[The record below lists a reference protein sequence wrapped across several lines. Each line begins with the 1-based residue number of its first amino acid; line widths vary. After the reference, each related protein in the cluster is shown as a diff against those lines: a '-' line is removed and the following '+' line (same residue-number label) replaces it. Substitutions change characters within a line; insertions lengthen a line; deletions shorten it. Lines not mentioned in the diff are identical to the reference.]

1 MCEDWWKFYK
11 RCWEEKIKTKP
22 DQRGTAS
29 WMQVVYEAADF
40 SPFLRKLKCCREQAI
55 RNCKLQEENVF
66 NVMSEIMQQQLGI
79 YKAETEV
86 KEYINNIINEEV
98 SKYIYIFI
106 DKR

>member
-1 MCEDWWKFYK
+1 ML
-11 RCWEEKIKTKP
+11 
-22 DQRGTAS
+22 QRAS
-29 WMQVVYEAADF
+29 NKELQMQ
-40 SPFLRKLKCCREQAI
+40 K
-55 RNCKLQEENVF
+55 
-66 NVMSEIMQQQLGI
+66 QLGI

>member
-1 MCEDWWKFYK
+1 M
-11 RCWEEKIKTKP
+11 
-22 DQRGTAS
+22 
-29 WMQVVYEAADF
+29 
-40 SPFLRKLKCCREQAI
+40 
-55 RNCKLQEENVF
+55 QEENVF